1 MASWKVAELV
11 WYYVWK
17 AESLMRLL
25 IFSLLSIIGIVLS
38 IELNIDN
45 ETEFWND
52 ILNYADSVGV
62 RRSVLSTLLQSSA
75 SDNTSQL
82 YELPKSRASPPLHE
96 EHHKSHG
103 VKVASFKFDY
113 VKEPLVL
120 TVFIIV
126 IGFFKLLYHHTR
138 YIQKLIPESCCLILV
153 GVGLGLIFIGDDTHE
168 SVKFLEFNSKT
179 FFFFLLPPII
189 LESAYSLRD
198 RAFLEN
204 IGTIILYAV
213 VGTVLN
219 IVLIGA
225 CLVLLSDLG
234 WIGGFII
241 DPLDCFVFASLIAAV
256 DPVAVLAIFQEVG
269 VNKMLYFMV
278 FGESLL
284 NDAVTVVCYNLL
296 NDFKELDS
304 IGFIDCFMGLL
315 AFLCVSLGGLAIGL
329 FSGFMSAFVTKFTK
343 HVRVVEPV
351 IMFGMAYLAY
361 MGSELFHFSGIIGI
375 IACGLFQT
383 HYSCGNISNKSFIS
397 VTYFAKVASSI
408 SESLIFIVLGVMLVN
423 EQEWFWSDWHPSF
436 SLYSVVLCIGVR
448 FLVVFFLTYIVNRL
462 TGGVRHI
469 SFQEQ
474 FIMAYGGL
482 RGAVSFSLAF
492 MISDS
497 VPVKNTIL
505 SATYMVILFTVFLQG
520 GTIKPLVQYLNI
532 RLARKEVHFRL
543 FMEFNRGMIV
553 HMTQGIEDLCGYKD
567 RSVAHQLSVF
577 SKAYLRP
584 MLQRGYKNEQ
594 KESKLLEMDR
604 FETMR
609 ELKQS
614 PSQSSFKWQ
623 QAVDE
628 LAERGEIPRDMLEEE
643 EFFVKR
649 KEDIEKETEKL
660 TKDISNIHRLL
671 HNPFEEVGSCSH
683 EISWSNTYY
692 ANRNL
697 VGEEE
702 HENHRHAEVSQL
714 QMLQHRAQGMIGTKE
729 KRKRS
734 IFGKRQQHKKST
746 HQGLIM
752 AAMGSLGVHA
762 VEAGVREPSSS
773 FEEGITMEHRDDHA
787 LFTIREQAEVGM

>member
-1 MASWKVAELV
+1 
-11 WYYVWK
+11 
-17 AESLMRLL
+17 MRLL
-25 IFSLLSIIGIVLS
+25 IHLLLLLFPSFVLS
-38 IELNIDN
+38 IELNIEN
-45 ETEFWND
+45 ETEFWSD

-62 RRSVLSTLLQSSA
+62 RRSVLATLLRSDPDVVVAGETNFLDNDSGTHGKISA
-75 SDNTSQL
+75 
-82 YELPKSRASPPLHE
+82 
-96 EHHKSHG
+96 EHDQHAHGSHG

-126 IGFFKLLYHHTR
+126 IGIFKLLYHHTH
-138 YIQKLIPESCCLILV
+138 YIQKIIPESCCLILV

-219 IVLIGA
+219 IVLIGGS
-225 CLVLLSDLG
+225 LVVLSHLG
-234 WIGGFII
+234 WIGGFRI
-241 DPLDCFVFASLIAAV
+241 DPLDCLVFASLIAAV

-284 NDAVTVVCYNLL
+284 NDAVTVVCYNLVIE
-296 NDFKELDS
+296 FKALDS
-304 IGFIDCFMGLL
+304 IGFLDCFMGFL

-329 FSGFMSAFVTKFTK
+329 FFGFLSAFVTKFTK
-343 HVRVVEPV
+343 DVRVVEPV
-351 IMFGMAYLAY
+351 IMFGMAYMAY

-397 VTYFAKVASSI
+397 VTYFAKVASSV

-423 EQEWFWSDWHPSF
+423 EQEWFWSDWHPLF

-448 FLVVFFLTYIVNRL
+448 FLVVFFLTYIVNRF

-492 MISDS
+492 MISNT
-497 VPVKNTIL
+497 VAVKNTIL
-505 SATYMVILFTVFLQG
+505 SATYMVILVTVFLQG
-520 GTIKPLVQYLNI
+520 GTIKPLVRYLNI
-532 RLARKEVHFRL
+532 RLARKEDNFRL

-584 MLQRGYKNEQ
+584 LLQRGYKKEQ

-628 LAERGEIPRDMLEEE
+628 LAESGGIPRNMLEEE
-643 EFFVKR
+643 EFFVNK
-649 KEDIEKETEKL
+649 KEDIEKQTEEL
-660 TKDISNIHRLL
+660 TKDISHIRQLL
-671 HNPFEEVGSCSH
+671 HNPFEE
-683 EISWSNTYY
+683 YY

-702 HENHRHAEVSQL
+702 REKRRTSELSHMR
-714 QMLQHRAQGMIGTKE
+714 MLQYRAQGMLDSEPKP
-729 KRKRS
+729 KRS
-734 IFGKRQQHKKST
+734 IFGRRQQPKKSA
-746 HQGLIM
+746 HQGIIM
-752 AAMGSLGVHA
+752 ASLGSLGVHA
-762 VEAGVREPSSS
+762 VETGFRESSPSLD
-773 FEEGITMEHRDDHA
+773 EGITMQQVPEDHS
-787 LFTIREQAEVGM
+787 LYTIRERAESGS

>member
-1 MASWKVAELV
+1 
-11 WYYVWK
+11 
-17 AESLMRLL
+17 MRLL
-25 IFSLLSIIGIVLS
+25 LNLLLLLFPSFVLS
-38 IELNIDN
+38 IELNIEN
-45 ETEFWND
+45 ETEFWSD

-62 RRSVLSTLLQSSA
+62 RRSVLATLLRPDPDVAVAGGKQDGKPVNFL
-75 SDNTSQL
+75 DNDSGTHGETPVDHDQH
-82 YELPKSRASPPLHE
+82 AHG
-96 EHHKSHG
+96 SHG

-126 IGFFKLLYHHTR
+126 IGIFKLLYHHTH
-138 YIQKLIPESCCLILV
+138 YIQKIIPESCCLILV

-219 IVLIGA
+219 IVLIGG
-225 CLVLLSDLG
+225 CLVVLSHLG
-234 WIGGFII
+234 WIGGFRI
-241 DPLDCFVFASLIAAV
+241 DPLDCLVFASLIAAV

-284 NDAVTVVCYNLL
+284 NDAVTVVCYNLVIE
-296 NDFKELDS
+296 FKALDS
-304 IGFIDCFMGLL
+304 IGFLDCFMGFL

-329 FSGFMSAFVTKFTK
+329 FFGFMSAFVTKFTK
-343 HVRVVEPV
+343 DVRVVEPV
-351 IMFGMAYLAY
+351 IMFGMAYMAY

-397 VTYFAKVASSI
+397 VTYFAKVASSV

-423 EQEWFWSDWHPSF
+423 EQEWFWSDWHPLF

-448 FLVVFFLTYIVNRL
+448 FSVVFFLTYIVNQF

-492 MISDS
+492 MISNT
-497 VPVKNTIL
+497 VAVKNTIL
-505 SATYMVILFTVFLQG
+505 SATYMVILVTVFLQG
-520 GTIKPLVQYLNI
+520 GTIKPLVRYLNI
-532 RLARKEVHFRL
+532 RLARKEDNFRL

-584 MLQRGYKNEQ
+584 LLQRGYKKEQ

-628 LAERGEIPRDMLEEE
+628 LAESGGIPRNMLEEE
-643 EFFVKR
+643 EFFVNK
-649 KEDIEKETEKL
+649 KEDIEKQTEEL
-660 TKDISNIHRLL
+660 TKDISHIRQLL
-671 HNPFEEVGSCSH
+671 HNPFEE
-683 EISWSNTYY
+683 YY

-702 HENHRHAEVSQL
+702 REKRRTSELSHMR
-714 QMLQHRAQGMIGTKE
+714 MLQHRAQGMLDSEPKP
-729 KRKRS
+729 KRS
-734 IFGKRQQHKKST
+734 IFGRRQQQKKST
-746 HQGLIM
+746 HQGIIM
-752 AAMGSLGVHA
+752 ASLGSLGIHA
-762 VEAGVREPSSS
+762 VETGVRESSPSID
-773 FEEGITMEHRDDHA
+773 EGITMQQVPEDHS
-787 LFTIREQAEVGM
+787 LYTIRERAESGS

>member
-1 MASWKVAELV
+1 
-11 WYYVWK
+11 
-17 AESLMRLL
+17 MRLQL
-25 IFSLLSIIGIVLS
+25 SLLLLLIPGLVLS
-38 IELNIDN
+38 IELNIEN
-45 ETEFWND
+45 ETEFWSD
-52 ILNYADSVGV
+52 ILSYADSVGV
-62 RRSVLSTLLQSSA
+62 RRSVLVTLLRPDADVPGSLSGKPISFLDTNLGKHGNQSHGQEQHAHS
-75 SDNTSQL
+75 T
-82 YELPKSRASPPLHE
+82 
-96 EHHKSHG
+96 HG

-120 TVFIIV
+120 TIFIIV
-126 IGFFKLLYHHTR
+126 IGIFKLLYHHTR
-138 YIQKLIPESCCLILV
+138 YIQKIIPESCCLILV

-213 VGTVLN
+213 VGTIFN
-219 IVLIGA
+219 IVLIGGS
-225 CLVLLSDLG
+225 LVVLSDLG
-234 WIGGFII
+234 WIDGFRI
-241 DPLDCFVFASLIAAV
+241 DPLDCLVFASLIAAV

-284 NDAVTVVCYNLL
+284 NDAVTVVCYNLVIE
-296 NDFKELDS
+296 FKELDS
-304 IGFIDCFMGLL
+304 IGFLDCFMGFL

-329 FSGFMSAFVTKFTK
+329 FFGFMSAFVTKFTK

-351 IMFGMAYLAY
+351 IMFGMAYMSY

-397 VTYFAKVASSI
+397 VTYFAKVASSV

-423 EQEWFWSDWHPSF
+423 EQEWFWSDWHPLF

-448 FLVVFFLTYIVNRL
+448 FLVVFFLTYIVNRF

-492 MISDS
+492 MISNN

-505 SATYMVILFTVFLQG
+505 SATYMVILVTVFLQG
-520 GTIKPLVQYLNI
+520 GTIKPLVRYLNI
-532 RLARKEVHFRL
+532 RLARKEDNFRL

-584 MLQRGYKNEQ
+584 LLQRGYRNEQ

-623 QAVDE
+623 RAVDE
-628 LAERGEIPRDMLEEE
+628 LAESGGIPRDMLEEE
-643 EFFVKR
+643 EFFINK
-649 KEDIEKETEKL
+649 KEDIEKETEML
-660 TKDISNIHRLL
+660 TKDISNIRHLL
-671 HNPFEEVGSCSH
+671 HNPFEE
-683 EISWSNTYY
+683 YY

-702 HENHRHAEVSQL
+702 KEKRRASEVNHLR
-714 QMLQHRAQGMIGTKE
+714 MLHCRAQGMKP
-729 KRKRS
+729 KRS
-734 IFGKRQQHKKST
+734 IFGKRQQAKKNT

-752 AAMGSLGVHA
+752 ASLGSLGVHA
-762 VEAGVREPSSS
+762 VEAGIHEPRSSVD
-773 FEEGITMEHRDDHA
+773 EGITITEPEDHS
-787 LFTIREQAEVGM
+787 LYTIREQTETGS

>member
-1 MASWKVAELV
+1 MLLRLSW
-11 WYYVWK
+11 
-17 AESLMRLL
+17 LL
-25 IFSLLSIIGIVLS
+25 IFSTVVFS
-38 IELNIDN
+38 IEVNIDN
-45 ETEFWND
+45 ETEFWSD

-62 RRSVLSTLLQSSA
+62 RRSVLTKLLESSSA
-75 SDNTSQL
+75 PKEPDEVA
-82 YELPKSRASPPLHE
+82 ELLHGTKSPVGDDDPAHYDD
-96 EHHKSHG
+96 HHGKHHHG

-120 TVFIIV
+120 TIFIIV
-126 IGFFKLLYHHTR
+126 IGMFKLAYHHTH
-138 YIQKLIPESCCLILV
+138 YVQKLIPESCCLILV

-198 RAFLEN
+198 RAFVEN
-204 IGTIILYAV
+204 FGTIILYAV
-213 VGTVLN
+213 VGTVFN
-219 IVLIGA
+219 IVLIGGSLIA
-225 CLVLLSDLG
+225 LSDLG
-234 WIGGFII
+234 WIGGFRI
-241 DPLDCFVFASLIAAV
+241 DPLDCLVFASLIAAV

-284 NDAVTVVCYNLL
+284 NDAVTVVCYNLVIE
-296 NDFKELDS
+296 FKELES
-304 IGFIDCFMGLL
+304 IGFLDCFMGFL
-315 AFLCVSLGGLAIGL
+315 AFLCVSLGGLSIGL
-329 FSGFMSAFVTKFTK
+329 ICGFLSALITKFTK

-383 HYSCGNISNKSFIS
+383 HYSCGNICNKSFIS

-408 SESLIFIVLGVMLVN
+408 SEALIFIVLGVVLVN
-423 EQEWFWSDWHPSF
+423 EQEWFWSEWHPLF

-448 FLVVFFLTYIVNRL
+448 FIVVFFLTYIVNRF

-492 MISDS
+492 MISDK

-505 SATYMVILFTVFLQG
+505 SATYMVILVTVFLQG
-520 GTIKPLVQYLNI
+520 GTIKPLVRYLNI
-532 RLARKEVHFRL
+532 RLARKEDNFRL

-567 RSVAHQLSVF
+567 RSLAHQLSAF

-584 MLQRGYKNEQ
+584 LLQRGYKREQ
-594 KESKLLEMDR
+594 KETNRLVEMDR
-604 FETMR
+604 FETMKEMR
-609 ELKQS
+609 SS
-614 PSQSSFKWQ
+614 PSQSSFKRQ
-623 QAVDE
+623 QTIDE
-628 LAERGEIPRDMLEEE
+628 MAESGEIPRDVLEEE
-643 EFFVKR
+643 EFFVSK
-649 KEDIEKETEKL
+649 KQEDIEKETLIL
-660 TKDISNIHRLL
+660 TKDISNIRQLL
-671 HNPFEEVGSCSH
+671 HNPFEE
-683 EISWSNTYY
+683 YY

-702 HENHRHAEVSQL
+702 TEKRRASEVNHMK
-714 QMLQHRAQGMIGTKE
+714 MLQHRAQGMLNME
-729 KRKRS
+729 
-734 IFGKRQQHKKST
+734 
-746 HQGLIM
+746 
-752 AAMGSLGVHA
+752 SLV
-762 VEAGVREPSSS
+762 
-773 FEEGITMEHRDDHA
+773 I
-787 LFTIREQAEVGM
+787 

>member
-1 MASWKVAELV
+1 
-11 WYYVWK
+11 
-17 AESLMRLL
+17 MRLL
-25 IFSLLSIIGIVLS
+25 LNLLLLLFPSFVVS
-38 IELNIDN
+38 IELNIEN
-45 ETEFWND
+45 ETEFWSD

-62 RRSVLSTLLQSSA
+62 RRSVLATLLRL
-75 SDNTSQL
+75 D
-82 YELPKSRASPPLHE
+82 PD
-96 EHHKSHG
+96 
-103 VKVASFKFDY
+103 VAIA
-113 VKEPLVL
+113 V
-120 TVFIIV
+120 
-126 IGFFKLLYHHTR
+126 YHHTH
-138 YIQKLIPESCCLILV
+138 YIQKIIPESCCLILV

-219 IVLIGA
+219 IVLIGGS
-225 CLVLLSDLG
+225 LVVLSHLG
-234 WIGGFII
+234 WIGGFRI
-241 DPLDCFVFASLIAAV
+241 DPLDCLVFASLIAAV

-296 NDFKELDS
+296 IEFKALDS
-304 IGFIDCFMGLL
+304 IGFLDCFIGFL

-329 FSGFMSAFVTKFTK
+329 FFGFLSAFVTKFTK
-343 HVRVVEPV
+343 DVRVVEPV
-351 IMFGMAYLAY
+351 IMFGMAYMAY

-397 VTYFAKVASSI
+397 VTYFAKVASSV

-423 EQEWFWSDWHPSF
+423 EQEWFWSDWHPLF

-448 FLVVFFLTYIVNRL
+448 FLVVFFLTYIVNRF

-492 MISDS
+492 MISNT
-497 VPVKNTIL
+497 VAVKNTIL
-505 SATYMVILFTVFLQG
+505 SATYMVILVTVFLQG
-520 GTIKPLVQYLNI
+520 GTIKPLVRYLNI
-532 RLARKEVHFRL
+532 RLARKEDNFRL

-584 MLQRGYKNEQ
+584 LLQRGYKKEQ

-628 LAERGEIPRDMLEEE
+628 LAERGGIPRNMLEEE
-643 EFFVKR
+643 EFFVNK
-649 KEDIEKETEKL
+649 KEDIEKQTEEL
-660 TKDISNIHRLL
+660 TKDISHIRQLL
-671 HNPFEEVGSCSH
+671 HNPFEE
-683 EISWSNTYY
+683 YY

-702 HENHRHAEVSQL
+702 REKRRTSELSHMR
-714 QMLQHRAQGMIGTKE
+714 MLQHRAQGMLDSEPKP
-729 KRKRS
+729 KRS
-734 IFGKRQQHKKST
+734 IFGRRQQQKKSA
-746 HQGLIM
+746 HQGIIM
-752 AAMGSLGVHA
+752 ASLGSLGVHA
-762 VEAGVREPSSS
+762 VETGFRESSPSID
-773 FEEGITMEHRDDHA
+773 EGPTMQQVPEDHS
-787 LFTIREQAEVGM
+787 LYTIRERAESGS